1 MTVATDSL
9 LEVSGLVK
17 RFPVGRRQLLT
28 AVDGVDLALRAGETL
43 ALIGESGSGKSS
55 VARCITRLIEPTA
68 GEISLAGHD
77 LTAASKRSVW
87 RHYSDL
93 QMVFQD
99 PPASLN
105 PRMTARQTI
114 EEPLRLHT
122 DLDRAARMREVD
134 DLLVQV
140 GLRSQLA
147 DRYPRQM
154 SGGECQRV
162 AIARAL
168 AVSPK
173 VLLLDEP
180 TASLDVSVR
189 GQILELL
196 QRLQAER
203 GLAYLFISHD
213 LAVVRHI
220 ADRVMVMYLGQ
231 VVESGT
237 AAEVFEHPAHPYTR
251 ALLTAAPVAEFGRR
265 IERRL
270 RLDGEIP
277 SPTDLPPGCRLA
289 SRCPLATA
297 ACAAAPPPVV
307 SLSSTHS
314 ARCPVTAGAAS
325 SSPGPP

>member
-1 MTVATDSL
+1 MSESL

-17 RFPVGRRQLLT
+17 RFPVGHRQLLT
-28 AVDGVDLALRAGETL
+28 AVDGVDLELRAGETL

-55 VARCITRLIEPTA
+55 VARCITRLIEPTS
-68 GEISLAGHD
+68 GEISLVGHN
-77 LTAASKRSVW
+77 LAAARKGTVW

-122 DLDRAARMREVD
+122 ALDRPGRMREVD
-134 DLLVQV
+134 DLLAQV
-140 GLRSQLA
+140 GLRREIS

-173 VLLLDEP
+173 VLILDEP

-231 VVESGT
+231 VVEDGT
-237 AAEVFEHPAHPYTR
+237 VAEVFDNPSHPYTR

-265 IERRL
+265 IQARL

-277 SPTDLPPGCRLA
+277 TPTNLPLGCRLA
-289 SRCPLATA
+289 SRCPMALPS
-297 ACAAAPPPVV
+297 CSIVPPDLVQM
-307 SLSSTHS
+307 SSSHS
-314 ARCPVTAGAAS
+314 ARCPVITGTPKPS
-325 SSPGPP
+325 TGPP

>member
-1 MTVATDSL
+1 MSVSVSETL

-17 RFPVGRRQLLT
+17 RFPVGHRQLLT
-28 AVDGVDLALRAGETL
+28 AVDDVDLELRAGETL

-68 GEISLAGHD
+68 GQISLAGHD
-77 LTAASKRSVW
+77 LTATSKGSVW

-122 DLDRAARMREVD
+122 ALDRPARMREVD
-134 DLLVQV
+134 DLLAQV
-140 GLRSQLA
+140 GLRSEIA
-147 DRYPRQM
+147 GRYPRQM

-189 GQILELL
+189 GQIPRSSAATPGRARP
-196 QRLQAER
+196 RLPVHQSRPRRGSPHRRPGHGDVPRPGRRVWHGDR
-203 GLAYLFISHD
+203 GL
-213 LAVVRHI
+213 R
-220 ADRVMVMYLGQ
+220 
-231 VVESGT
+231 ES
-237 AAEVFEHPAHPYTR
+237 FSPIHPGR
-251 ALLTAAPVAEFGRR
+251 CSLL
-265 IERRL
+265 L
-270 RLDGEIP
+270 RW
-277 SPTDLPPGCRLA
+277 R
-289 SRCPLATA
+289 
-297 ACAAAPPPVV
+297 
-307 SLSSTHS
+307 SS
-314 ARCPVTAGAAS
+314 VAAS
-325 SSPGPP
+325 SVGCVWMARFPARPIFRPGAVWRPAARWRCPHVRRRRPRWSQCPRPIQQGVRS